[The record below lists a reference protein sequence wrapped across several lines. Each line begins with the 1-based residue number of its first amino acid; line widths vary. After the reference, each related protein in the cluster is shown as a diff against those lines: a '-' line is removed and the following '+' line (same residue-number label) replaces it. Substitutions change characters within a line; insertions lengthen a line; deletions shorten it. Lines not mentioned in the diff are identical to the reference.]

1 VGASAAIFTVT
12 ATVMLIKPLKFS
24 WLFLLPVGLVAIL
37 YLLFNVL
44 AVYRGSSGN
53 VAYISHIIGFLVGI
67 PFGVAWSPN
76 WMRNLMITLGLLAIF
91 LVFIVFG
98 VPIVINVVKKMLTS

>member
-37 YLLFNVL
+37 YFLFNVL

-98 VPIVINVVKKMLTS
+98 VPIVINAVKKMLTS